1 MHRKTVREFT
11 MLLLQ
16 DPASAYLPL
25 SIKKTPTAAAMDVE
39 GGVQTAIGKLGIQR
53 ITNTGTTRTDLRAVL
68 EGPGFEESEA
78 QLVAKLSLSTPLMPT
93 SALEKLTTET
103 AKEVHAKPTRKGQN
117 TLPEG
122 LLSNTTVSSGT
133 SNRDI
138 LTELRAE
145 ISSTIEK
152 IGQEYVALYPEAT
165 QSLPSL
171 VAAANSVNDPTSAT
185 GAATG
190 PQTQEERKVEFLEFL
205 TTNGIFHELKESLK
219 PKVQL
224 LIREK
229 YGNRGRA
236 LGSSQ
241 VLGTMDRNRGDADKF
256 AMTQEVTEA
265 SIETLLS
272 ELYVFLLKECS
283 LVLNSM
289 FTDTV
294 IARDTAEFEK
304 SAFLNDEAETE
315 AQLVERLL
323 QQARDAAASGSHD
336 IASALHLERMQI
348 INHSPSLGP
357 DAEVLHGAY
366 AAYGEFLLQQSASVL
381 ASAGTVSADVQ
392 TMLLDKAQSLLG
404 KARSALSSAYSIK
417 PSAWQVALLY
427 AGILVE
433 LDQSEQAEVVLQDI
447 LRTQLDGNYKG
458 NNFVLQSFSEFDGYD
473 SDALCPVDPR
483 CYSVL
488 AALFNLQGHA
498 LKARKALLL
507 ANRFVNIFE
516 RCIQ

>member
-1 MHRKTVREFT
+1 MLFMHRKTVREFT

-16 DPASAYLPL
+16 DPTAAYLPVAV
-25 SIKKTPTAAAMDVE
+25 KKTPSAAVMEVE
-39 GGVQTAIGKLGIQR
+39 GGVQTAAGKLSIQR
-53 ITNTGTTRTDLRAVL
+53 ITHTGTTRAELRAVL
-68 EGPGFEESEA
+68 EGAGFEETGS
-78 QLVAKLSLSTPLMPT
+78 QLVANLTLSSPLMPT
-93 SALEKLTTET
+93 SALEKLTAET
-103 AKEVHAKPTRKGQN
+103 AKEGVKTGKKGQ
-117 TLPEG
+117 TSIPEG

-152 IGQEYVALYPEAT
+152 IGQEYVALYPETT

-171 VAAANSVNDPTSAT
+171 VAAANSVTDPAT
-185 GAATG
+185 GATSQTKG
-190 PQTQEERKVEFLEFL
+190 EQTQEERKIEFLEFL

-241 VLGTMDRNRGDADKF
+241 ALGSVDTNRGDADKF
-256 AMTQEVTEA
+256 LITQEINET

-304 SAFLNDEAETE
+304 TAFLNDEAETE
-315 AQLVERLL
+315 AQLVQRLL
-323 QQARDAAASGSHD
+323 LQARDAAASGSHD

-348 INHSPSLGP
+348 INHSPTLGP
-357 DAEVLHGAY
+357 DVDILHGAY

-392 TMLLDKAQSLLG
+392 SMLLDKAQSLLG
-404 KARSALSSAYSIK
+404 KARSALSSAYSVK

-427 AGILVE
+427 AGVLVE
-433 LDQSEQAEVVLQDI
+433 LDQVEQAEVVLQDI

-458 NNFVLQSFSEFDGYD
+458 KDFVLQSFSEFDGYD

-488 AALFNLQGHA
+488 AALFALQGQS

-507 ANRFVNIFE
+507 ASR
-516 RCIQ
+516 

>member
-16 DPASAYLPL
+16 DPAAAYLPVVV
-25 SIKKTPTAAAMDVE
+25 KKTPSAAVMEVE
-39 GGVQTAIGKLGIQR
+39 GGVQTAAGKLSIQR
-53 ITNTGTTRTDLRAVL
+53 ITHTGTTRAELRAVL
-68 EGPGFEESEA
+68 EGTGLEETGS
-78 QLVAKLSLSTPLMPT
+78 QLVAKLTLSSPLMPT
-93 SALEKLTTET
+93 SALEKLTVET
-103 AKEVHAKPTRKGQN
+103 AKEGGGVKTGKKGQVSI
-117 TLPEG
+117 PEG

-152 IGQEYVALYPEAT
+152 IGQEYVALYPETT

-171 VAAANSVNDPTSAT
+171 VAAANSVTDPAT
-185 GAATG
+185 GATPQAKG
-190 PQTQEERKVEFLEFL
+190 EQTQEERKVEFLEFL

-241 VLGTMDRNRGDADKF
+241 ALGSVDTNRGNPDKF
-256 AMTQEVTEA
+256 LITQEINET

-304 SAFLNDEAETE
+304 TAFLNDEAETE
-315 AQLVERLL
+315 AQLVQRLL
-323 QQARDAAASGSHD
+323 LQAHDAAASGSHD

-348 INHSPSLGP
+348 INHSPTLGP
-357 DAEVLHGAY
+357 DVDVLHGAY

-392 TMLLDKAQSLLG
+392 SMLLDKAQSLLG
-404 KARSALSSAYSIK
+404 KARSALSSAYSVK

-433 LDQSEQAEVVLQDI
+433 LDQVEQAEVVLQGI
-447 LRTQLDGNYKG
+447 LRTQLDGNFKG
-458 NNFVLQSFSEFDGYD
+458 KDFVLQSFSEFDGYD

-488 AALFNLQGHA
+488 AALFALQGQP

-507 ANRFVNIFE
+507 ASR
-516 RCIQ
+516 